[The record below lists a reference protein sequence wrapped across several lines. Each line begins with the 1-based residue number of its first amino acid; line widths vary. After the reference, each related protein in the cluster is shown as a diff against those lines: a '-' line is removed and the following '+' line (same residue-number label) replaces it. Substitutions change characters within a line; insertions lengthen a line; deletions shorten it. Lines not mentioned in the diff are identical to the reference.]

1 MSVIY
6 IVLPLSL
13 IFVVLA
19 VTIFVWAT
27 QSGQF
32 DDMETPGLR
41 MLNDDEEAV
50 LKQRP
55 KPSRTID

>member
-19 VTIFVWAT
+19 VSIFVWAT

-41 MLNDDEEAV
+41 MLNDDEEAI
-50 LKQRP
+50 LKRRT
-55 KPSRTID
+55 KPTKSVD